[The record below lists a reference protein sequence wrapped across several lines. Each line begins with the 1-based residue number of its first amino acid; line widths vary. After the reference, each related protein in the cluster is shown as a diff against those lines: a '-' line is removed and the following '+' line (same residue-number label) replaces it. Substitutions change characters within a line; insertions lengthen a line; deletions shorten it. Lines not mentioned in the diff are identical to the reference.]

1 MFIVAAAAVALLAP
15 APFVVAQA
23 PAQFAAK
30 LSPSELK
37 IETALASPVK
47 VSFQELPFKDVIAE
61 LAKQAELPIELDPE
75 GLEEADVVPEQ
86 AVSLELGTFPLRQT
100 LDVLLG
106 PLHLHYRVTADALVI
121 TSEEECAEQPT
132 VRIYPVLDLVRAQPR
147 ADSET
152 VLDFD
157 TLIDTITSHLSPDTW
172 TDNGGPSS
180 IVAGPGGCLVV
191 SQTYSAHRDIENL
204 LTGLR
209 QLKPDQEKLKPGE
222 IAPVIDFG
230 SNHKI
235 RQALG
240 KRDTST
246 LDIELKFYVQDVA
259 KVVQCPIILD
269 PEGLEEAD
277 VSADEMIH
285 VSYHDARIGDVFRRT
300 LEKLQLKY
308 VVRDGYMEVTSI
320 EKGAEHP
327 NARIYPVGDLAPLRH
342 IQEPPVRDFDT
353 LIDLLTSAST
363 DPGVWTDNGGMYS
376 ISGWPEPAA
385 LIVTASDEVLDD
397 IEQLLTTLRDS
408 GVAEYNAE
416 MAKADQ
422 RIVERIYSLYMARR
436 QRIEKGDEKEADKG
450 KPEEKAEQ
458 QESIPSADDVAKLI
472 ADMLPDVSFQE
483 QGTLLR
489 PFHDRLIVRHRPAML
504 HKIER
509 LLQKIDAWSLQGQGR
524 MGGGGFFDVPQ
535 AVAPARDNAEE

>member
-47 VSFQELPFKDVIAE
+47 VSYRDTPLKDVIAD

-75 GLEEADVVPEQ
+75 GLEEADIVPEQ

-209 QLKPDQEKLKPGE
+209 QLKSDQEKLKPGE

-235 RQALG
+235 RQALA

-277 VSADEMIH
+277 ASADEMIH

-300 LEKLQLKY
+300 LGKLHLEY
-308 VVRDGYMEVTSI
+308 VVCDGYIVVTSH
-320 EKGAEHP
+320 EKEAEAQ
-327 NARIYPVGDLAPLRH
+327 NTRLYPVGDLVPLRN
-342 IQEPPVRDFDT
+342 IQDPPIRDFDT
-353 LIDLLTSAST
+353 LIGFVTSGT
-363 DPGVWTDNGGMYS
+363 REPYVWTKNGGQCQAS
-376 ISGWPEPAA
+376 AWQEPPA
-385 LIVTASDEVLDD
+385 LIVSAHDEVHDD
-397 IEQLLTTLRDS
+397 IEQLLNKLRAS
-408 GVAEYNAE
+408 EIAEYNAE

-422 RIVERIYSLYMARR
+422 RIVERIYPLYMTRR
-436 QRIEKGDEKEADKG
+436 EKQAKAA
-450 KPEEKAEQ
+450 KAEQ
-458 QESIPSADDVAKLI
+458 SREDIPSAADVAKLI
-472 ADMLPDVSFQE
+472 AELLPEVSFKE
-483 QGTLLR
+483 EGTLLR
-489 PFHDRLIVRHRPAML
+489 PFHDRLIVRHRPTML
-504 HKIER
+504 HKIEK
-509 LLQKIDAWSLQGQGR
+509 LLQKIDAWPPVPGQGAIGR
-524 MGGGGFFDVPQ
+524 GGFFDIGE
-535 AVAPARDNAEE
+535 PAASATGDEEE